1 MSIVQLYRIGLGIS
15 SMKLSHET
23 GRLLKYDIAAH
34 EASSLINVRYLKG
47 GKFSTGRIFKTKGT
61 MFS

>member
-1 MSIVQLYRIGLGIS
+1 
-15 SMKLSHET
+15 MKLSHET
-23 GRLLKYDIAAH
+23 GRLLKYDIGVH

-61 MFS
+61 VFS

>member
-1 MSIVQLYRIGLGIS
+1 
-15 SMKLSHET
+15 MKLSHET
-23 GRLLKYDIAAH
+23 GRLLKYIAAH